1 MGRLLVFCSGKGG
14 VGKSTVAA
22 GVSIAAAEAGRKT
35 LLVDTDAGLRCL
47 DLMLNVSDRL
57 VFDLYDVI
65 GKGRDPK
72 DAVIEV
78 DTDGRLSLIAAPAR
92 KCDLDP
98 VRLVGFLTGM
108 AAEYDLVVMDCP
120 AGIDRELFGCLPES
134 AGIFVVVNSDK
145 IALRDAY
152 FLQNELSGTFGD
164 SVYMLINRFSARAV
178 RRGLAA
184 GIDDAIN
191 SAGIRL
197 AGIVPEDKAALNL
210 YSVRYTKSRMAA
222 ACRRIFKR
230 IEGEQVPLPEL
241 RKI

>member
-65 GKGRDPK
+65 YGGRDPK

-78 DTDGRLSLIAAPAR
+78 DVDGRLSLLAAPAHG
-92 KCDLDP
+92 CDIEPAVLTEFL
-98 VRLVGFLTGM
+98 VRMVS
-108 AAEYDLVVMDCP
+108 EYDLVVMDCP
-120 AGIDRELFGCLPES
+120 AGIDSELFRCLPEG
-134 AGIFVVVNSDK
+134 AGVFVVVNADRVT
-145 IALRDAY
+145 LRDAY
-152 FLQNELSGTFGD
+152 CLKGELGKVSGG
-164 SVYMLINRFSARAV
+164 SVYMIINRFSPRAV
-178 RRGLAA
+178 KKGFAA
-184 GIDDAIN
+184 GIDEAIDA
-191 SAGIRL
+191 AGIQL
-197 AGIVPEDKAALNL
+197 AGIVPEDRSALSL
-210 YSVRYTKSRMAA
+210 YSIKYRKSRMAD

-230 IEGEQVPLPEL
+230 IEGEQVPLP
-241 RKI
+241 RIR